1 MMKENI
7 EQIAQPTA
15 GFFAKIPSSDLS
27 GNPRR
32 RMLNKSEMATPRKL
46 SDQFALQPGA
56 PFL

>member
-32 RMLNKSEMATPRKL
+32 RMLNKSEQ
-46 SDQFALQPGA
+46 SDAVEVV
-56 PFL
+56 